1 MNGANVGEPHAEREP
16 MRPPSLLPPSGL
28 TRRQFVRAFG
38 LSTAAASFGIPRLG
52 HAAEPVKI
60 GMLLDLTGALE
71 AYGKPIQSGAMLAAE
86 QLNAAGGPLGRKI
99 ELVPRDSQTDP
110 TAGIDAAKKLVE
122 LDKVVAIVGALSSGV
137 TIPVATS
144 VTIPSGIVQI
154 SPASTSPQ
162 VTDLQDNDWLFRTC
176 PSDALQGKVSGRLAK
191 TLGLQSVAVIYVN
204 NPYGSGLSKTFSQ
217 AFGAQGG
224 KTLATL
230 AYEEGRPSYRGELE
244 QALKDKPQALALFSY
259 PENGVTIMRQ
269 ALELGFTG
277 KFLLADGMKAP
288 EVVQNVGAQYLQGT
302 YGTTPGSREG
312 GAKTRF
318 TDAYTQRYGEKPPK
332 PYIDNC
338 YDAVVVLALAVQ
350 QAKSSAPQAIR
361 DALRQVANAPGE
373 AIEPGEFAKAFELI
387 AKGVKINY
395 RGASGEVDFDDRGD
409 VVTPIEVWKID
420 AAGKLVTE
428 RLEDV

>member
-1 MNGANVGEPHAEREP
+1 MSRTSHASALTR
-16 MRPPSLLPPSGL
+16 L
-28 TRRQFVRAFG
+28 TRRQFVRACG
-38 LSTAAASFGIPRLG
+38 LSAVGASLGVPRLAR
-52 HAAEPVKI
+52 AADPVKI
-60 GMLLDLTGALE
+60 GLLLDLTGALE
-71 AYGKPIQSGAMLAAE
+71 AYGKPIQNGALLAAE
-86 QLNAAGGPLGRKI
+86 QINAAGGPLGRKL

-122 LDKVVAIVGALSSGV
+122 LDRVVAIVGALSSGV

-162 VTDLQDNDWLFRTC
+162 MTDLQDDDLIFRTC

-191 TLGLQSVAVIYVN
+191 ELGFHTVATIYVN

-217 AFGAQGG
+217 ALSEHGG
-224 KTLATL
+224 QVVAAV
-230 AYEEGRPSYRGELE
+230 AYEEGRPSYRGEIG
-244 QALKDKPQALALFSY
+244 QALKGKPQALALFSY

-288 EVVQNVGAQYLQGT
+288 EVVHNVGAQYLKGT
-302 YGTTPGSREG
+302 YGTTPGTRES
-312 GAKTRF
+312 GAKARF
-318 TDAYTQRYGEKPPK
+318 VEAYTKRFGEKPPK

-338 YDAVVVLALAVQ
+338 YDAIAVLALAVHR
-350 QAKSSAPQAIR
+350 ARSSDPRALR
-361 DALRQVANAPGE
+361 DALRQVANPPGDS
-373 AIEPGEFAKAFELI
+373 IEPGDFKKAFALLGEGR
-387 AKGVKINY
+387 KVSY
-395 RGASGEVDFDDRGD
+395 RGASGEIDFDANGD

-420 AAGKLVTE
+420 DRGMIVTE